1 MLKRGRGDRGAVMV
15 EFAIVL
21 PILMVLLL
29 GIITGGIAIHQHQR
43 VGHATREGARYAARV
58 HPEQTFSSGT
68 WASNVRDI
76 VVARAGGDL
85 TGTGTTVC
93 VSLVQ
98 GSAGSS
104 TQPLITVHST
114 QSGPCIPTETFPV
127 TPASSGL
134 RVQVTASRPGE
145 ILLGPF
151 PAAGFTI
158 SARATVLSEASE

>member
-1 MLKRGRGDRGAVMV
+1 MLQRGRDDRGAVMV
-15 EFAIVL
+15 EFALVL

-29 GIITGGIAIHQHQR
+29 GIISGGMAIHQHQR
-43 VGHATREGARYAARV
+43 VGHAAREGARYAARV

-76 VVARAGGDL
+76 VIARAGGDL
-85 TGTGTTVC
+85 TGAGTAVC

-104 TQPLITVHST
+104 TQPLSTVHST
-114 QSGPCIPTETFPV
+114 QGGPCIPTETFPV
-127 TPASSGL
+127 TSSSAGL

-151 PAAGFTI
+151 PAANFTI
-158 SARATVLSEASE
+158 RATATVLSEASE